1 MWNLQCLSSLST
13 GLRVV
18 ATCDMLEQRDRVEL
32 DLDML
37 EVDTESWQLDTVLFL
52 SNSGVEPGVVRSD
65 RSELDTENPFDT
77 GE

>member
-1 MWNLQCLSSLST
+1 MSSLST
-13 GLRVV
+13 GLRLG
-18 ATCDMLEQRDRVEL
+18 ATWDRLEQRERVEL

-52 SNSGVEPGVVRSD
+52 SSNGVEPDVVRSD
-65 RSELDTENPFDT
+65 RSELDTEKPFET

>member
-1 MWNLQCLSSLST
+1 M
-13 GLRVV
+13 
-18 ATCDMLEQRDRVEL
+18 EQRERVEL

-52 SNSGVEPGVVRSD
+52 SSNGVEPGVVKSD
-65 RSELDTENPFDT
+65 RSELETEKPFDT

>member
-1 MWNLQCLSSLST
+1 MSNLST
-13 GLRVV
+13 GLRLG
-18 ATCDMLEQRDRVEL
+18 ATWDRLEQRERVEL

-52 SNSGVEPGVVRSD
+52 SSNGVEPGVVKSD
-65 RSELDTENPFDT
+65 RSELDTEKPFDT

>member
-1 MWNLQCLSSLST
+1 M
-13 GLRVV
+13 
-18 ATCDMLEQRDRVEL
+18 EQRERVEL

-52 SNSGVEPGVVRSD
+52 SSSGVELGVVRSD
-65 RSELDTENPFDT
+65 RSELDTEKPFET

>member
-1 MWNLQCLSSLST
+1 MSSLST
-13 GLRVV
+13 GLRLG
-18 ATCDMLEQRDRVEL
+18 ATCDRLEQRERVEL

-52 SNSGVEPGVVRSD
+52 SSSGVEPGGVVRSD
-65 RSELDTENPFDT
+65 KSELDTDKPFDT

>member
-1 MWNLQCLSSLST
+1 MSSLST
-13 GLRVV
+13 GLRLG
-18 ATCDMLEQRDRVEL
+18 ATWDRLEQRERVEL

-52 SNSGVEPGVVRSD
+52 SSSGVEPGVVKSD
-65 RSELDTENPFDT
+65 RSELDTEKPFET

>member
-1 MWNLQCLSSLST
+1 MRNLQCLSSLST

-37 EVDTESWQLDTVLFL
+37 EVDTES
-52 SNSGVEPGVVRSD
+52 
-65 RSELDTENPFDT
+65 
-77 GE
+77 